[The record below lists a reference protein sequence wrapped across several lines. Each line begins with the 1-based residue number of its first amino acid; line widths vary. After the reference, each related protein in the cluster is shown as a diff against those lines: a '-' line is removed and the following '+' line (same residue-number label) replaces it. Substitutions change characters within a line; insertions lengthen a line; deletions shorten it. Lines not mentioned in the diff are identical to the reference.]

1 MVRNAL
7 LVCLTLLLRV
17 GLIHAQEIGAQ
28 DIARLQSGVV
38 KITANPPSGTT
49 NIGTGFIV
57 RLETNAA
64 YIVTAAHVVAGDAQ
78 PKVEFFTK
86 RNMPVTAEV
95 LGLEGDDE
103 VRGLALV
110 VVRGQENLPKGLT
123 ALSLAG
129 AARLTGGEDIV
140 VIGFPRNAGPWAIV
154 KGNISSRQGRDIYFS
169 PSVESGHSGGPIFQ
183 GGKVVGVVGS
193 GSQSVGRGV
202 TVGSVE
208 DYIEGFEITAQERT
222 SSGSMA
228 TESSPPPAATT
239 KLGPGHMTQDREITG
254 KDGAPMVLIPAGTFM
269 MGSTKD
275 EVNRAIT
282 DCVKE
287 LKKDQATCEGSYTAE
302 LPQHKVR
309 MDVFYLDKHEVTNHI
324 FQQFVQQTSYRTTA
338 EKEGSTQAFVE
349 GTGWQDMKGAS
360 WQQPE
365 GGQTVFASD
374 RSEHPVVSV
383 SWDDADAFCR
393 WAGKRLPTEA
403 EWEYAARAGTTTRY
417 WWGNGSPGTRQVEN
431 IADET
436 AKNLLSP
443 IMTGYD
449 DDSLRTAPVGSYEV
463 NPWGLH
469 DMSGNV
475 AEWTA
480 DWFDATYYKNS
491 PERKPKGPSNG
502 QFRVLRGGSWSD
514 DPADVRPAHRLRAP
528 PTGRDGAIGFRCAQ
542 DRPK

>member
-1 MVRNAL
+1 MVRSVL
-7 LVCLTLLLRV
+7 LVCLTLLLGV
-17 GLIHAQEIGAQ
+17 GLIHAQEIRAQ

-38 KITANPPSGTT
+38 KITATLDGIQNV
-49 NIGTGFIV
+49 GTGFIV

-64 YIVTAAHVVAGDAQ
+64 YIVTAAHVVIGDTH

-86 RNMPVTAEV
+86 RNLPVTAEV
-95 LGLEGDDE
+95 LGLEGGDA
-103 VRGLALV
+103 VRGLALL
-110 VVRGQENLPKGLT
+110 VVRGTENLQKGLT

-129 AARLTGGEDIV
+129 ATRLTGGEDIV

-154 KGNISSRQGRDIYFS
+154 KGNISSRQGRDIFFS

-183 GGKVVGVVGS
+183 GSKVVGVVGS
-193 GSQSVGRGV
+193 GIQSVGLGV

-208 DYIEGFEITAQERT
+208 DYIEGFGITAQESK
-222 SSGSMA
+222 SSASMA
-228 TESSPPPAATT
+228 AESSLPPAATA
-239 KLGPGHMTQDREITG
+239 KPEPRPMIQDREITG

-275 EVNRAIT
+275 EVDRAIK

-287 LKKDQATCEGSYTAE
+287 LKRDQATCEGWYKVE

-309 MDVFYLDKHEVTNHI
+309 MDEFYLDKYEVTNRI
-324 FQQFVQQTSYRTTA
+324 FQQFVEQTGHQTTA
-338 EKEGSTQAFVE
+338 EKEGSAKAFVE

-360 WQQPE
+360 WRQPE

-374 RSEHPVVSV
+374 RGEHPVVSV
-383 SWDDADAFCR
+383 SWEDANAFCR

-403 EWEYAARAGTTTRY
+403 EWEYATRAGTATRY
-417 WWGNGSPGTRQVEN
+417 WWGNGSPGSRQVEN

-436 AKNLLSP
+436 AKSLLSV

-449 DDSLRTAPVGSYEV
+449 DGSLRTAPVGSYEA
-463 NPWGLH
+463 NPWRLH
-469 DMSGNV
+469 DISGNV

-480 DWFDATYYKNS
+480 DWYDATYYKNS
-491 PERKPKGPSNG
+491 PERNPKGPSSG
-502 QFRVLRGGSWSD
+502 DYRVLRGGSWTNV
-514 DPADVRPAHRLRAP
+514 PAFVRSATRLWIT
-528 PTGRDGAIGFRCAQ
+528 PTYRLVIFGFRCAQ
-542 DRPK
+542 DRPN